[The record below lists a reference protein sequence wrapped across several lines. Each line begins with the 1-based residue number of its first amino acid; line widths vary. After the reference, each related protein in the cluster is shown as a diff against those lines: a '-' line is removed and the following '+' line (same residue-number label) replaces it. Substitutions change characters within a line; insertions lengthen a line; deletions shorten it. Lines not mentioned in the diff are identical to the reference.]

1 MQAIRSL
8 SIIHLALIAGQII
21 FIAVVLVLNGN
32 YEIILQPNDDL
43 FFFIVP
49 GFAVMA
55 LITSNMIFKKMAEP
69 IRMTLHLSE
78 KLNQY
83 RSACTVRYALV
94 ECPSLFAI
102 ICYYMSGNLFYI
114 FISGFCIL
122 YLFTLRPTRLKV
134 EMDIQAQLP
143 S

>member
-83 RSACTVRYALV
+83 RSACILRYAMV
-94 ECPSLFAI
+94 EGPSLFAI

-122 YLFTLRPTRLKV
+122 YLLTLRPTSLKV

>member
-1 MQAIRSL
+1 
-8 SIIHLALIAGQII
+8 
-21 FIAVVLVLNGN
+21 
-32 YEIILQPNDDL
+32 
-43 FFFIVP
+43 
-49 GFAVMA
+49 MA